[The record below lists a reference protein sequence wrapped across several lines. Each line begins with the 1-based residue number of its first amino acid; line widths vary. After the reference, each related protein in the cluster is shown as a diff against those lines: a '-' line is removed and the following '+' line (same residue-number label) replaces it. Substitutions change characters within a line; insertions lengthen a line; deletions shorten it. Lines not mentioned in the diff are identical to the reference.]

1 MYFYLFAEVSMDDK
15 IHELEAKMTF
25 LEDSYSQLNEVVV
38 RQQRDIS
45 LLNTQLDQ
53 LKDWIK
59 SLQESPPPLKDEP
72 PPHY

>member
-1 MYFYLFAEVSMDDK
+1 MDDK